1 MVQKVTDVLYDPALT
16 FRPRGLD
23 AIDSPGLGRKAE
35 HFMKKQLSL
44 ETFEFAQVG
53 NPRG

>member
-23 AIDSPGLGRKAE
+23 AIDSPGLGRLSP
-35 HFMKKQLSL
+35 FMKKQLSL